1 MKQFRDEMKKIKS
14 PFLQKIKASAQTLQ
28 IKMKDFEQK
37 MNSSSSDDSEEDQKA
52 KQMQSVYHQK
62 ELDT

>member
-14 PFLQKIKASAQTLQ
+14 PFLQKIKASAQTFQ

-37 MNSSSSDDSEEDQKA
+37 LNSSSNDDSEEDQNA
-52 KQMQSVYHQK
+52 KKMQSVYHQN
-62 ELDT
+62 